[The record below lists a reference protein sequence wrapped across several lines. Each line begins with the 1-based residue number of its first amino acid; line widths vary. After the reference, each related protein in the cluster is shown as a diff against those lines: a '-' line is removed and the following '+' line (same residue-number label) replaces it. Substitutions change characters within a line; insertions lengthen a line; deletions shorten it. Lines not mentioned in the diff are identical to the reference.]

1 MKPLSEIIKMFGKT
15 DTFTGARYVNISR
28 DVEIEEMLRDME
40 VPHTYEVWK
49 TEKGGLIIKIERAIN
64 G

>member
-1 MKPLSEIIKMFGKT
+1 MFGKT